1 MLYTRKGDNG
11 SSGLF
16 GTQERFPK
24 DSPIYEA
31 LGSLDELN
39 SLLGFCRAQV
49 GEKKQ
54 NEMYIANEIVQVQ
67 QCLFVIQAEIAGS
80 PKTLS
85 QVHVSNLEERIAAI
99 EALIENP
106 HAFVIPGATVL
117 SGLFDFARAVSR
129 RAERAVTAA
138 SAHRAPSAHTSAY
151 LNRLSSFLYAL
162 ARYTATAAGAKELSP
177 HY

>member
-11 SSGLF
+11 TSGLF
-16 GTQERFPK
+16 GTKERLPK
-24 DSPIYEA
+24 NSLIYDA

-39 SLLGFCRAQV
+39 SLLGFCRAQESV
-49 GEKKQ
+49 KKGA
-54 NEMYIANEIVQVQ
+54 ELDIASEILKVQ

-80 PKTLS
+80 QKILS
-85 QVHVSNLEERIAAI
+85 QADVGDLEESIDKI

-129 RAERAVTAA
+129 RTERAVISIA
-138 SAHRAPSAHTSAY
+138 SDHTLSAYTTAY
-151 LNRLSSFLYAL
+151 LNRLSSFLYVL
-162 ARYTATAAGAKELSP
+162 ARHMATLEGAKELSP